1 MKTVLNQS
9 GRTMNSMLQ
18 ATDKAVVLVI
28 DDDPEA
34 IAGLAEVLS
43 AAGYISQCCHDAEG
57 AIECV
62 RQSTPDLIIAD
73 INISGHSGIQLCER
87 IKRDEG
93 LADVPAMFLSRTQV
107 PDIIRRSQ
115 QAGGSYFL
123 RKPFDPQVLLEL
135 VDKALWMPQLVGGH
149 AAG

>member
-1 MKTVLNQS
+1 
-9 GRTMNSMLQ
+9 MLQ
-18 ATDKAVVLVI
+18 ATDKAVILVI

-34 IAGLAEVLS
+34 ITGLAKVLS
-43 AAGYISQCCHDAEG
+43 AAGYVSQCCHDAEG
-57 AIECV
+57 AVECV
-62 RQSTPDLIIAD
+62 RQTAPHLIIAD

-93 LADVPAMFLSRTQV
+93 LSDVPAMFLSRTQV

-115 QAGGSYFL
+115 DAGGTYFL

-135 VDKALWMPQLVGGH
+135 VDKALWMPQLVTGH
-149 AAG
+149 SSG

>member
-1 MKTVLNQS
+1 MKTGKSES
-9 GRTMNSMLQ
+9 GRKMNSVLQ

-34 IAGLAEVLS
+34 IAGLAKVLS
-43 AAGYISQCCHDAEG
+43 AAGYTSQCCHNAEG
-57 AIECV
+57 AIDCV
-62 RQSTPDLIIAD
+62 RRTTPDLIIAD

-107 PDIIRRSQ
+107 PDIIRRSRE
-115 QAGGSYFL
+115 AGGTYFL

-135 VDKALWMPQLVGGH
+135 VDKALWMPRLVAGH
-149 AAG
+149 AG

>member
-1 MKTVLNQS
+1 MKSVKSES
-9 GRTMNSMLQ
+9 GRTMKSVLE

-34 IAGLAEVLS
+34 IAGLAKVLS
-43 AAGYISQCCHDAEG
+43 SAGYISQCCHDADG
-57 AIECV
+57 AVECV
-62 RQSTPDLIIAD
+62 RQTAPDLIIAD

-87 IKRDEG
+87 IKHDEG
-93 LADVPAMFLSRTQV
+93 LGDVPAMFLSRTQV

-115 QAGGSYFL
+115 AGGTYFL

-135 VDKALWMPQLVGGH
+135 VDKALWMPRLVAGH
-149 AAG
+149 AG

>member
-1 MKTVLNQS
+1 MKTSKSES
-9 GRTMNSMLQ
+9 GRKMNSVLQ

-34 IAGLAEVLS
+34 IAGLAKVLS

-57 AIECV
+57 AIDCV
-62 RQSTPDLIIAD
+62 RQTTPDLIIAD

-107 PDIIRRSQ
+107 PDIIRRSRE
-115 QAGGSYFL
+115 AGGTYFL
-123 RKPFDPQVLLEL
+123 RKPFDAQVLLEL
-135 VDKALWMPQLVGGH
+135 VDKALWMPRLVAGH
-149 AAG
+149 AG